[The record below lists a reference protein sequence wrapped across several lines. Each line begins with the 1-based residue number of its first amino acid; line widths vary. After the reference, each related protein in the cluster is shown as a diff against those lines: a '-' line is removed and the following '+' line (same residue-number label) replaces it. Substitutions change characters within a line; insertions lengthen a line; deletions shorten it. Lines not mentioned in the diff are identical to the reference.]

1 MDLQHYKDHMAIT
14 EQGIGTIHVM
24 LKNGNHEQALIEIEK
39 TIAELDERDQYY
51 SEFGSRAMRKVVENH
66 RDWKKEGGLYRNWKY
81 GVRNLEEAFK
91 LITQK

>member
-1 MDLQHYKDHMAIT
+1 MDLQHYKDHHAIT
-14 EQGIGTIHVM
+14 EQGIGTVHVM
-24 LKNGNHEQALIEIEK
+24 LKNGNHEQALIEIER
-39 TIAELDERDQYY
+39 TIRELDECEQHY
-51 SEFGSRAMRKVVENH
+51 SKFGNSAMRKVVENH